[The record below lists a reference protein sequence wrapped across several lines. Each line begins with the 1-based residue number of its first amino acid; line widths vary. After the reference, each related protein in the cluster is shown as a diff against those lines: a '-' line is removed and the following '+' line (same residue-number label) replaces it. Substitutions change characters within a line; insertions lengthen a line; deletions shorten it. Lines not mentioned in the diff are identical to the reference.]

1 MLQIIFLP
9 KFLNFKFLRIKKL
22 TKHFIKYIYI
32 YILCYI
38 FIILYILKIKHEY
51 KNINSFLKFNY

>member
-32 YILCYI
+32 YIM
-38 FIILYILKIKHEY
+38 LYIYYIIHFENKT
-51 KNINSFLKFNY
+51 